1 MKFLRFAAA
10 LLWIVGVS
18 SAVELAPVPPPA
30 ARVVDV
36 SGTLSPVE
44 IATLEARLVDIEAR
58 KGAQIAVL
66 LVPTTQP
73 EAIEQYALR
82 VAEAWKPGREK
93 EDDGLVFLVA
103 VQDRAVRFETGY
115 GLEGVLP
122 DALANRILDDLVI
135 PHFRAGNYAAGLD
148 AGLTA
153 VEQVLD
159 GSPPPVAQDRG
170 QGKNM
175 GGALQLLL
183 IAAGVAVFLLPAL
196 LGRIVGGFAA
206 GAAVGALTW
215 LLLGSLVL
223 GAVFG
228 LIALVFGMTGL
239 ASLLAAANLGGM
251 GRRRGGFGGGGF
263 GGFGGSGGGG
273 FGGFGGGSF
282 GGGGASGRW

>member
-1 MKFLRFAAA
+1 VSLLSRLRFALVLLGGLAA
-10 LLWIVGVS
+10 ASV
-18 SAVELAPVPPPA
+18 AAELVPVPPPA
-30 ARVVDV
+30 SRVVDV
-36 SGTLSPVE
+36 SGALSPSE
-44 IATLEARLVDIEAR
+44 REALESRLAGIEAR

-103 VQDRAVRFETGY
+103 VGDRAVRLETGY

-135 PHFRAGNYAAGLD
+135 PHFREGNYAAGID

-159 GSPPPVAQDRG
+159 GTPPPAKSASR
-170 QGKNM
+170 KPN
-175 GGALQLLL
+175 GGALQILL
-183 IAAGVAVFLLPAL
+183 IVAGAAVFILPAL
-196 LGRIVGGFAA
+196 LGRILGGFAA
-206 GAAVGALTW
+206 GAAVGAFTW
-215 LLLGSLVL
+215 FLMGSLIL
-223 GAVFG
+223 GVFFG
-228 LIALVFGMTGL
+228 LLALVFGMTGL
-239 ASLLAAANLGGM
+239 ASLLAAAHLGGM
-251 GRRRGGFGGGGF
+251 GGRRGGGF

>member
-1 MKFLRFAAA
+1 
-10 LLWIVGVS
+10 
-18 SAVELAPVPPPA
+18 
-30 ARVVDV
+30 VDV
-36 SGTLSPVE
+36 SGTLSASE
-44 IATLEARLVDIEAR
+44 REALESRLAGIEAR

-73 EAIEQYALR
+73 EAVEQYALR

-103 VQDRAVRFETGY
+103 VRDRAVRLETGY

-135 PHFRAGNYAAGLD
+135 PRFREGDYAAGID

-159 GSPPPVAQDRG
+159 GTPPPAARATR
-170 QGKNM
+170 KPN
-175 GGALQLLL
+175 GGTLQLLL
-183 IAAGVAVFLLPAL
+183 VAAVAAVFVLPAL
-196 LGRIVGGFAA
+196 LGRILGGFAA
-206 GAAVGALTW
+206 GAAVGVFTW
-215 LLLGSLVL
+215 MLLGSLVL
-223 GAVFG
+223 GAVLG
-228 LIALVFGMTGL
+228 LLALVLGMTGL
-239 ASLLAAANLGGM
+239 ASLLAAAHLGGM
-251 GRRRGGFGGGGF
+251 GGMGGGRRGGGF